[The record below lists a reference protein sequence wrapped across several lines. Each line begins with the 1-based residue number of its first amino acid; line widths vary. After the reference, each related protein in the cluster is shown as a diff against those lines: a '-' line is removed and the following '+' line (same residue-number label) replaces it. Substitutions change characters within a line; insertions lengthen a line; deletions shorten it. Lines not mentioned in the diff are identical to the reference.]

1 MSLEAK
7 QALNNTII
15 QNAQFQAA
23 RQTLGLT
30 EPEMLAAVSRQQ
42 RRQARAD
49 QQFDPNQYLRQIS
62 QSEKTT
68 KTDVGR
74 QELDGLRFLDS
85 DENDAGFGQ
94 MQDDLQTFSA
104 DDRGYIED
112 EETGELRRSRLTDD
126 KPVEMGEFP
135 GITTKRNSYTNKL
148 FPADYTREEPLGFIG
163 QNAPKTALVD
173 ALNALNAGTSQYG
186 YDAFPGSLGVA
197 SNLEQ
202 SIGGMAGGSMFTG
215 PKGASGVR
223 QGTYSVNKP
232 IDLEAERS
240 LASDLLIQD
249 RSNYNPRMRA
259 ENDEAVGHLADTI
272 ARLSYTVNG
281 PGAMADESI
290 GRIGEIRRLGAA
302 GSLGDMEQTTFDF
315 DGPKAVMS
323 DAEEIVDNTGR
334 IVGYADPVTK
344 APIALDPALGISLAT
359 QGANTPDA
367 GQMMNAPQNPQTA
380 REWAASNL
388 PAMVQDT
395 GSTPPRYP
403 QANITKETTNYS
415 NELARVLSSLGIKG
429 RVNPNVRNIEEIDRA
444 AKAVQKA
451 LQDEGDILT
460 MKNPDKKSKTK
471 NIPAGTQIISG
482 LMSRLDLG
490 SGEQE
495 RLANSLFALDA
506 AKRSSVNQ
514 NPTGT
519 YLARENTAIQQP
531 QLNLSAESYKGVT
544 PATAQ
549 ALVENERR
557 KRTNVE
563 FDSPS
568 EGFGSIPIAQM
579 KAGSSVTARNPIT
592 GKIGRKDIVSALGG
606 LNITDGGAQAQK
618 PYIGMPADAPTKDT
632 VRTPMEARFLQDVVY
647 NRAGMRTDKQGNV
660 TQMTATDP
668 FRIRRELEDLSEDFA
683 KKGATKAENALRRK
697 LNESNIIAA
706 QGVQR
711 RADEAEAKKTKAM
724 KEILKYMP
732 PGIRRRSTSL

>member
-1 MSLEAK
+1 VSLEAK
-7 QALNNTII
+7 QALNNALIES
-15 QNAQFQAA
+15 AQFQAA
-23 RQTLGLT
+23 RQTLGLSQ
-30 EPEMLAAVSRQQ
+30 EDMLAAVSRKR

-49 QQFDPNQYLRQIS
+49 QQFDPEQYLREIA

-68 KTDVGR
+68 RSDIGR
-74 QELDGLRFLDS
+74 QELDGAKFLED
-85 DENDAGFGQ
+85 DENDAGFGK
-94 MQDDLQTFSA
+94 MQDDLQKFST

-112 EETGELRRSRLTDD
+112 EETGELRRTRLNDD
-126 KPVEMGEFP
+126 KPVETGEFT
-135 GITTKRNSYTNKL
+135 GITTKRNSYTGKL
-148 FPADYTREEPLGFIG
+148 FPAEYTREEPLGYVG

-173 ALNALNAGTSQYG
+173 ALNALNVGTSQYG
-186 YDAFPGSLGVA
+186 YDAFPGSLDTA

-215 PKGASGVR
+215 PRGASGVR

-240 LASDLLIQD
+240 LASDLIIQD
-249 RSNYNPRMRA
+249 RSKYNPRMRA

-281 PGAMADESI
+281 PGAMADEAI

-302 GSLGDMEQTTFDF
+302 GSLGSMEQVQQDF

-323 DAEEIVDNTGR
+323 NAEEIVDNTGR

-344 APIALDPALGISLAT
+344 APIALDPELGISLAT
-359 QGANTPDA
+359 QGANTPDTA
-367 GQMMNAPQNPQTA
+367 QMMNAPQNPQTA
-380 REWAASNL
+380 REWVESNL
-388 PAMVQDT
+388 PAMKQDT
-395 GSTPPRYP
+395 RSTPPRYP
-403 QANITKETTNYS
+403 QVNITKETTNYS
-415 NELARVLSSLGIKG
+415 TELGRVLSSLGIKG
-429 RVNPNVRNIEEIDRA
+429 GVNPNVRNIEEIDRA
-444 AKAVQKA
+444 AQAVQRA
-451 LQDEGDILT
+451 LQEKDQILT
-460 MKNPDKKSKTK
+460 MKNPDKKSRSK

-490 SGEQE
+490 SGDQE
-495 RLANSLFALDA
+495 RLANAMFALDA

-531 QLNLSAESYKGVT
+531 KINLPPERYKGVS

-549 ALVENERR
+549 ALVANERR
-557 KRTNVE
+557 KRENVK

-579 KAGSSVTARNPIT
+579 DSGSSIQVRNPGT
-592 GKIGRKDIVSALGG
+592 GKLSRKDIVSALGE
-606 LNITDGGAQAQK
+606 LNVNDGGTQAQK
-618 PYIGMPADAPTKDT
+618 PYIGKPADAPTKNT
-632 VRTPMEARFLQDVVY
+632 VSTPMEATFLQDVAF
-647 NRAGMRTDKQGNV
+647 NRAGLRKDKQGNV
-660 TQMTATDP
+660 VQMTATDP

-683 KKGATKAENALRRK
+683 KEGASKAEHALRRK

-732 PGIRRRSTSL
+732 PGIRRRSPFL

>member
-7 QALNNTII
+7 QSLNNALIE
-15 QNAQFQAA
+15 NAQFQAA
-23 RQTLGLT
+23 RQTLGLSQ
-30 EPEMLAAVSRQQ
+30 EDMLAAVSRKR

-49 QQFDPNQYLRQIS
+49 QQFDPEQYLREIA

-68 KTDVGR
+68 RSDVGR
-74 QELDGLRFLDS
+74 QELDGLKFLDN

-94 MQDDLQTFSA
+94 MQDDLQKYSK

-112 EETGELRRSRLTDD
+112 EETGELRRARLTDE
-126 KPVEMGEFP
+126 KPVEMGEFESFSRRQRKKDGKSFTVSEIIEQP
-135 GITTKRNSYTNKL
+135 I
-148 FPADYTREEPLGFIG
+148 GFEG
-163 QNAPKTALVD
+163 ANAPKSVLADALA
-173 ALNALNAGTSQYG
+173 ALNAAQNPSPYG
-186 YDAFPGSLGVA
+186 YDQFPGGVTQLRTTGSTPA
-197 SNLEQ
+197 AVAGLLEDD
-202 SIGGMAGGSMFTG
+202 IR
-215 PKGASGVR
+215 P
-223 QGTYSVNKP
+223 N
-232 IDLEAERS
+232 LEAERS
-240 LASDLLIQD
+240 LTSDLLIQD

-359 QGANTPDA
+359 QGANTPNA

-415 NELARVLSSLGIKG
+415 KELARVLSSLGIKG

-451 LQDEGDILT
+451 LQDEGDTLM

-495 RLANSLFALDA
+495 RLANSMFALDA

-579 KAGSSVTARNPIT
+579 KSGSSVTARNPIT
-592 GKIGRKDIVSALGG
+592 GKIGRKDIVSALRG
-606 LNITDGGAQAQK
+606 LNITDGGVQAQK

-632 VRTPMEARFLQDVVY
+632 VRTPMEARFLQDVAF

-706 QGVQR
+706 QRVQR

-724 KEILKYMP
+724 KEVLKYMP
-732 PGIRRRSTSL
+732 PGIRRRSTYL

>member
-1 MSLEAK
+1 
-7 QALNNTII
+7 
-15 QNAQFQAA
+15 
-23 RQTLGLT
+23 
-30 EPEMLAAVSRQQ
+30 
-42 RRQARAD
+42 
-49 QQFDPNQYLRQIS
+49 
-62 QSEKTT
+62 
-68 KTDVGR
+68 
-74 QELDGLRFLDS
+74 
-85 DENDAGFGQ
+85 
-94 MQDDLQTFSA
+94 
-104 DDRGYIED
+104 
-112 EETGELRRSRLTDD
+112 
-126 KPVEMGEFP
+126 
-135 GITTKRNSYTNKL
+135 
-148 FPADYTREEPLGFIG
+148 
-163 QNAPKTALVD
+163 
-173 ALNALNAGTSQYG
+173 
-186 YDAFPGSLGVA
+186 
-197 SNLEQ
+197 
-202 SIGGMAGGSMFTG
+202 
-215 PKGASGVR
+215 
-223 QGTYSVNKP
+223 
-232 IDLEAERS
+232 
-240 LASDLLIQD
+240 
-249 RSNYNPRMRA
+249 
-259 ENDEAVGHLADTI
+259 
-272 ARLSYTVNG
+272 
-281 PGAMADESI
+281 
-290 GRIGEIRRLGAA
+290 
-302 GSLGDMEQTTFDF
+302 MEQTTFDF

-359 QGANTPDA
+359 QGANTPNA
-367 GQMMNAPQNPQTA
+367 GQMLNAPQNPQTA

-415 NELARVLSSLGIKG
+415 TELARVLSSLGIKNG
-429 RVNPNVRNIEEIDRA
+429 VNPNVRNIEEIDRA
-444 AKAVQKA
+444 AQAVQRA

-460 MKNPDKKSKTK
+460 MKNPDKKSKIK

-490 SGEQE
+490 SGDQE

-579 KAGSSVTARNPIT
+579 KSGSSVTARNPRT

-632 VRTPMEARFLQDVVY
+632 VRTPMEARFLQDVVF
-647 NRAGMRTDKQGNV
+647 NRAGMKTDKQGNV

-711 RADEAEAKKTKAM
+711 RADEAEAKQTKAM

-732 PGIRRRSTSL
+732 PGIRRRSTYL